1 MKRHSDVNIVIG
13 IAIFAFV
20 TVTAY
25 WIIWFTAPQFIQS
38 RTPDA
43 PDYAIYIAFEQA
55 FPLADCYVAVAA
67 LIGIIGLWKIKS
79 WGFLSM
85 LLAVGGVIFLGLM
98 DLLYDLEHKMFIPL
112 NAESTIELIIVILTL
127 SLGPI
132 MAALLW
138 KHRKEFL
145 K

>member
-1 MKRHSDVNIVIG
+1 MKLHRDIKIVIG
-13 IAIFAFV
+13 IGIFGFV
-20 TVTAY
+20 ILTAY

-43 PDYAIYIAFEQA
+43 TDYAIYVAFEQA
-55 FPLADCYVAVAA
+55 FLLADFYVAVAA
-67 LIGIIGLWKIKS
+67 LIGAIGLFKMKS

-85 LLAVGGVIFLGLM
+85 LLGSGGLIFLGLM
-98 DLLYDLEHKMFIPL
+98 DLLYGLEHKMFTPL
-112 NAESTIELIIVILTL
+112 NAESIMELAIVILTFA
-127 SLGPI
+127 LGPI
-132 MAALLW
+132 IVSLLW

>member
-1 MKRHSDVNIVIG
+1 MKLHKDIKIVIG
-13 IAIFAFV
+13 IAVFAFV
-20 TVTAY
+20 TITAY

-55 FPLADCYVAVAA
+55 FPLADFYVVVAA
-67 LIGIIGLWKIKS
+67 LIGIIGLFKMKS

-85 LLAVGGVIFLGLM
+85 LLGSGGAIFLGLM
-98 DLLYDLEHKMFIPL
+98 DLLYDLEHKMFTPL
-112 NAESTIELIIVILTL
+112 NAESTIEFIIVILTL

-132 MAALLW
+132 MSALLW